1 MRTRPWFRVHS
12 FAGVVAGLLLFIVCW
27 TGTFATLSHEIDWL
41 LTPAARAEAAPA
53 FDVDAVEQAA
63 LQRHPGSALLWLA
76 WPLQPGHAVDV
87 VLKTPTTRMWHEYV
101 DPGAARAQGGNSY
114 FNVQRF
120 FRSLHMSLFL
130 KFGLGIYIVG
140 AAGILLLLS
149 AVTPLVFFKR
159 WWTRWFSFHARGGVR
174 AVTSEAHK
182 LAGLWSLWFVLLIA
196 LTGIWYLVEQLMIDT
211 ADVQFIYPP
220 PPAYAGATGPR
231 LPLPHFLHAARTL
244 RPELQPRTIGITSN
258 GLVYVN
264 GDAGDTLVRERANT
278 LYFEPVGARVV
289 EDRRASRL
297 GPMGRWIEAVDPLH
311 FGTLGGLPTKLLW
324 FVLGLLLSGLCL
336 TGAYLHAGRLAAP
349 GGARARWPGLA
360 WALLASLA
368 LLGWMVDG
376 GIAELRR
383 FGPVVDQVQQMPDVP
398 VPVVAFL
405 AGWMALTAALLVLW
419 ILWVSR
425 RQVSPRGAK
434 TGARAGI
441 ASSHPSAAREPGR

>member
-41 LTPAARAEAAPA
+41 LTPAARAEAAPT

-87 VLKTPTTRMWHEYV
+87 VLKTPASRMWHAYV
-101 DPGAARAQGGNSY
+101 DPGSASAQGGHSY

-196 LTGIWYLVEQLMIDT
+196 LTGLWYLVESLGGAAPAAQARWPAPTAAATIRPALVDRSVQQARRDWPGLEIGGISLDETGGRLVIDGQ
-211 ADVQFIYPP
+211 AEAWLVRDRANAMAFDANGHLV
-220 PPAYAGATGPR
+220 AT
-231 LPLPHFLHAARTL
+231 
-244 RPELQPRTIGITSN
+244 
-258 GLVYVN
+258 V
-264 GDAGDTLVRERANT
+264 DAGGLSVHQRIAEMA
-278 LYFEPVGARVV
+278 
-289 EDRRASRL
+289 
-297 GPMGRWIEAVDPLH
+297 DPLH
-311 FGTLGGLPTKLLW
+311 FGTFGGLLTQALW
-324 FVLGLLLSGLCL
+324 FVFGAAMTLLSLSGVYLFGLRSAESL
-336 TGAYLHAGRLAAP
+336 RPRRLRHGAP
-349 GGARARWPGLA
+349 P
-360 WALLASLA
+360 
-368 LLGWMVDG
+368 
-376 GIAELRR
+376 
-383 FGPVVDQVQQMPDVP
+383 
-398 VPVVAFL
+398 
-405 AGWMALTAALLVLW
+405 
-419 ILWVSR
+419 
-425 RQVSPRGAK
+425 
-434 TGARAGI
+434 
-441 ASSHPSAAREPGR
+441 